1 MNISL
6 KTSESSMKDGELMRH
21 GRFMMQ
27 ASKKIPFDDP
37 MVLNGVRGMY
47 VLSNLV
53 IMGLY
58 FYVLRQIEA
67 KKGMW
72 AWSTHIFVMIRLL

>member
-1 MNISL
+1 MCY
-6 KTSESSMKDGELMRH
+6 

-27 ASKKIPFDDP
+27 AAKKIPFDDP

-47 VLSNLV
+47 ILSNLI

-58 FYVLRQIEA
+58 FYVLRQIDA
-67 KKGMW
+67 KKGRW
-72 AWSTHIFVMIRLL
+72 TYTK